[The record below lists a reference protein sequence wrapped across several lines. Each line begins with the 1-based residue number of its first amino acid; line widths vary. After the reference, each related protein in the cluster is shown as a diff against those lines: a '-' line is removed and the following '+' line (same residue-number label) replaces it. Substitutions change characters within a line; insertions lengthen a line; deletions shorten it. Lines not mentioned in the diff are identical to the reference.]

1 MADESFKNLE
11 NWYKSIQAAEP
22 NSDGTY
28 TVEGRRVSAQ
38 YYKELKK
45 SSKKIYD
52 DAVKD
57 VKNAEKTKQESKVK
71 ADEAKA
77 KAAKIAEDKVTA
89 ERKAQS
95 DVSSRVE
102 KLQKQNQV
110 DALLVAGKKVPK
122 ELQGIKAGMDLSGD
136 PAARIQSRN
145 AEIKKLI
152 PGGERTGVPSA
163 AEAGPRVVQPAVS
176 GVAGSA
182 QPTGPAGPG
191 FRATEGFA
199 PGKAKATGATGPT
212 VTRGATGPTVGKGA
226 TGPTVAGATTV
237 TGGKTTTGGKTSTGA
252 TVVVDGKK
260 VKVGGEKWKEII
272 QEEFGSLWD
281 IYNDNADV
289 KKVIDKSVAE
299 GWFNDTTKLNATLQ
313 NTNWYRATQS
323 SVRQYAI
330 NKSSDPATLD
340 ATINQSVADLR
351 ANTLASGV
359 VLSDTTLRTLAENK
373 LKFGWSEQQTAN
385 AIGSETVATARLGG
399 PQAVA
404 DLRKG
409 AVGTGLRAIADNYAQ
424 KPTDTMLDMWVA
436 EVMQGTKTQEQFT
449 DLMKTQASTQYRSL
463 APLIEKGQD
472 VKTAVSMYTNAAQ
485 NVLGVDPN
493 TVDWSQD
500 KWNKALNYQ
509 DPKTNE
515 YRQMDSWEWNR
526 YLRSLPEWQETDAAK
541 QTYRRAAFTLAQAF
555 GKTS

>member
-1 MADESFKNLE
+1 MALSEEELQTFGSGLSATKKGKLVNQL
-11 NWYKSIQAAEP
+11 SIR
-22 NSDGTY
+22 D
-28 TVEGRRVSAQ
+28 VE
-38 YYKELKK
+38 KELGYWKK
-45 SSKKIYD
+45 QVDFYD
-52 DAVKD
+52 KEFAKYPAFSAESN
-57 VKNAEKTKQESKVK
+57 NAINQR
-71 ADEAKA
+71 DEAIKGA
-77 KAAKIAEDKVTA
+77 LSTSVFLLN
-89 ERKAQS
+89 KAQTYKNPVKGP
-95 DVSSRVE
+95 VSSGSPVSKDLAIVKKYKGFDLNNARE
-102 KLQKQNQV
+102 LSRAFSAGMTGRGGAQNPLTQQ
-110 DALLVAGKKVPK
+110 LLPSIKKGNIFVAAPATS
-122 ELQGIKAGMDLSGD
+122 KAG
-136 PAARIQSRN
+136 
-145 AEIKKLI
+145 
-152 PGGERTGVPSA
+152 
-163 AEAGPRVVQPAVS
+163 
-176 GVAGSA
+176 
-182 QPTGPAGPG
+182 PTGPG

-199 PGKAKATGATGPT
+199 TGVTGPTGATGPT
-212 VTRGATGPTVGKGA
+212 LSGGV
-226 TGPTVAGATTV
+226 TGPTVAGGTTV
-237 TGGKTTTGGKTSTGA
+237 TGGKTKTGK

-260 VKVGGEKWKEII
+260 VKVGGDKWKEII

-323 SVRQYAI
+323 SVRAYTIQ
-330 NKSSDPATLD
+330 KSTDPATLE
-340 ATINQSVADLR
+340 ATVNETVANLR

-359 VLSDTTLRTLAENK
+359 VLSDTTLRTLAENQ
-373 LKFGWSEQQTAN
+373 LKYKWSEQQTAN

-409 AVGTGLRAIADNYAQ
+409 SVGTSLRAIADNYAQ

-493 TVDWSQD
+493 AVDWSQD

-509 DPKTNE
+509 DPKTSE

-526 YLRSLPEWQETDAAK
+526 YLRSLPEWQETDDAK
-541 QTYRRAAFTLAQAF
+541 RTYRSAAFTLAQAF